1 MRWLARLLTLLVVGC
16 WPSDA
21 CGPFYS
27 DGHRGADDPLIV
39 SLEDFYLGLY
49 DQIPRDPLS
58 ARKLALA
65 AEEAQ
70 RFDDARTAWRE
81 VAAHAGGNRD
91 AVDLGREARVHI
103 ALLPHVGKD
112 VPLALW
118 QLYASVRNDDA
129 LTTATGDLLAAVL
142 LRQAEERLRAGA
154 TIEGLRILERAHQAA
169 ASPELQIE
177 CDLLASAAPALA
189 GISTHGV
196 ITEPAAAVARLQ
208 RWLDGHPQDSR
219 RTEALGWQAFVIY
232 HQPECAADGLAA
244 AVRIYQ
250 GMLDDPV
257 QRAACA
263 RPAIESLRYLYRKFR
278 DHPPAGMVTDARHAI
293 AFTWFAMHEGTA
305 LGPEILGIVRDGVL
319 RADPATLAPEVLER
333 LAQVWASTSDTATAL
348 NLARSA
354 HQRSATAATTYLLVR
369 ALLASD
375 LPKEATPLVESLIT
389 ANDPKAVDVLMR
401 LGSAWGRIGQWREA
415 LLAYARSGS
424 QVDVDICSDGEI
436 PLDDFITFMAT
447 TRMLVPIVRS
457 DAPDGVDMIPRLRG
471 RLAIRLARADRFA
484 DALTWSDDA
493 RRAHLSTLMLLQAA
507 VSQATPAERP
517 SRLHALARYWYDQGS
532 SLVFNEGTW
541 QQWAVHTWWPFP
553 NADEKD
559 PLIIAGRERYR
570 VMIEG
575 MTTYHRAFPLFM
587 EVAERF
593 PESADAPACLYA
605 AALCRYWLCG
615 QTYLHDS
622 LYWKRRSKDE
632 DYARQGDDLLRRLA
646 RQYPDHPLAGDLKV
660 VRAVSGGGLRGQN

>member
-1 MRWLARLLTLLVVGC
+1 MRWLARLLTLLIVGC

-27 DGHRGADDPLIV
+27 DGHRGADDPLII

-49 DQIPRDPLS
+49 DQIPLDPLS

-70 RFDDARTAWRE
+70 RFDDAQTAWRE
-81 VAAHAGGNRD
+81 VAAHAGGNRG
-91 AVDLGREARVHI
+91 AVDLGREARVHL

-118 QLYASVRNDDA
+118 RHYASVRNDDA

-169 ASPELQIE
+169 ASPELQNE

-189 GISTHGV
+189 GISNHGV
-196 ITEPAAAVARLQ
+196 IADPAAAVARLQ
-208 RWLDGHPQDSR
+208 RWLDGHPQDPR
-219 RTEALGWQAFVIY
+219 RAETLGWQAFVIY

-250 GMLDDPV
+250 GMLDDPL
-257 QRAACA
+257 QRAAFA

-278 DHPPAGMVTDARHAI
+278 DHPPAWMVTDARHAI
-293 AFTWFAMHEGTA
+293 AFTWFALHEGTA
-305 LGPEILGIVRDGVL
+305 LRSEILGIVRDGVM
-319 RADPATLAPEVLER
+319 RADPATLAPEVLEG
-333 LAQVWASTSDTATAL
+333 LAQAWVSTSDTATSL
-348 NLARSA
+348 NLARRA
-354 HQRSATAATTYLLVR
+354 HQRSATVSTTYLLVR

-375 LPKEATPLVESLIT
+375 LPKEAAPLAESLIT
-389 ANDPKAVDVLMR
+389 ANDPKSVDVLMR
-401 LGSAWGRIGQWREA
+401 LGSAWGRVGQWREA

-436 PLDDFITFMAT
+436 PLEDFITFMAT
-447 TRMLVPIVRS
+447 TKTLVPIVRP

-484 DALTWSDDA
+484 DALTWSADA
-493 RRAHLSTLMLLQAA
+493 RRAHLTTLMLLQAA

-587 EVAERF
+587 EVVERF

-646 RQYPDHPLAGDLKV
+646 RQYPDHHLAGDLKV

>member
-16 WPSDA
+16 WSSDA
-21 CGPFYS
+21 CGPSYS
-27 DGHRGADDPLIV
+27 DGHRGDDDPLII

-58 ARKLALA
+58 ARKQALA

-70 RFDDARTAWRE
+70 RFDDAQAAWRE
-81 VAAHAGGNRD
+81 VAAHAGGNRG
-91 AVDLGREARVHI
+91 AVDLGREARVHL

-129 LTTATGDLLAAVL
+129 LTTATGDLLAAML
-142 LRQAEERLRAGA
+142 LRQAEDRLRAGA
-154 TIEGLRILERAHQAA
+154 TTEGLRILERAHQTA
-169 ASPELQIE
+169 ASQELQNE

-196 ITEPAAAVARLQ
+196 IAEPAAAEARLQ
-208 RWLDGHPQDSR
+208 RWLDGHPQDAR
-219 RTEALGWQAFVIY
+219 RAEALGWQAFVIY

-250 GMLDDPV
+250 GLLDDPV
-257 QRAACA
+257 QRAAFA
-263 RPAIESLRYLYRKFR
+263 RPAIESLRYLYRRLR
-278 DHPPAGMVTDARHAI
+278 DHPPAWMVTDARHAI
-293 AFTWFAMHEGTA
+293 AFTWFAIHEEA
-305 LGPEILGIVRDGVL
+305 APGPDILAIVRDGVL
-319 RADPATLAPEVLER
+319 RADPTTLAPEVLER

-348 NLARSA
+348 SLARIT
-354 HQRSATAATTYLLVR
+354 HQRSATLATTYLLVR
-369 ALLASD
+369 SLLASD
-375 LPKEATPLVESLIT
+375 LPEEATPLVESLIT
-389 ANDPKAVDVLMR
+389 ANDPKAVDALMR
-401 LGSAWGRIGQWREA
+401 LGSAWGRIGHWREA

-424 QVDVDICSDGEI
+424 RVDVDICSDGEI
-436 PLDDFITFMAT
+436 PLDDFITFMET
-447 TRMLVPIVRS
+447 TRTLVPIVRP

-471 RLAIRLARADRFA
+471 RLALRLARADRFS

-493 RRAHLSTLMLLQAA
+493 RRAHLTTLMLLQTA

-517 SRLHALARYWYDQGS
+517 SRLHALARFWYDQGS
-532 SLVFNEGTW
+532 TLVFNEGTW
-541 QQWAVHTWWPFP
+541 QQWAVQSWWPWP
-553 NADEKD
+553 HADEKD

-575 MTTYHRAFPLFM
+575 MTAYHRAFPLFM

-615 QTYLHDS
+615 QTYLHES